1 MIGRRF
7 SGLATLLALLAV
19 SATQLPASSS
29 WKVGSLYVEERS
41 EYQGD
46 RIVRNTIVDKRGRV
60 ELIEIPVCDR
70 RGKWIKDRLLCPDG
84 SPWPYSFPVY
94 GTAALGGI
102 GRVQPDIE
110 SILKILPAPTGQKR
124 ILQIAFLSAGRV
136 RVQVG
141 WTGTMPEG
149 WYREYELRKVRG
161 RWERS
166 GKVKIYTGPMPFQ
179 SLGRR
184 PSAGPISEA
193 DIEFILKI
201 LPAPVGKERILRI
214 DFLSAGRVHVRVGWS
229 GPGLQGHGYDYEFR
243 KVFGKWKRVPKNSEW
258 FV

>member
-19 SATQLPASSS
+19 SAPQLPASSS

-41 EYQGD
+41 EYQGA

-60 ELIEIPVCDR
+60 ELIEIPVYDR
-70 RGKWIKDRLLCPDG
+70 RGRWVKDRLLCPDG
-84 SPWPYSFPVY
+84 SPWLYSFPVY
-94 GTAALGGI
+94 GAAALGGI

-110 SILKILPAPTGQKR
+110 SILK
-124 ILQIAFLSAGRV
+124 V
-136 RVQVG
+136 
-141 WTGTMPEG
+141 
-149 WYREYELRKVRG
+149 
-161 RWERS
+161 
-166 GKVKIYTGPMPFQ
+166 
-179 SLGRR
+179 
-184 PSAGPISEA
+184 
-193 DIEFILKI
+193 

-214 DFLSAGRVHVRVGWS
+214 AFLSAGRVHVRVGWS

-243 KVFGKWKRVPKNSEW
+243 KVFGKWKRIPKVSEW